1 MADSAEKLTTTGG
14 AQQGTAAAGADR
26 PRQLSQYQ
34 VLGLMVQFLLGMVLY
49 MTGVPARARGGAHTF
64 SLVILAAHLLLA
76 AGLVAGAVLIL
87 GATAGTHDWR
97 LWLARGGAAG
107 IGTAAAAGLL
117 TLALNNGWWSY
128 VMAVGFTVA
137 LMAYGGLLIPATADA
152 PAASGARPGR

>member
-14 AQQGTAAAGADR
+14 AQQGTAAVGDDR

-49 MTGVPARARGGAHTF
+49 LTGVPARARGSAHTL
-64 SLVILAAHLLLA
+64 SLVILAAHILVAVGLA
-76 AGLVAGAVLIL
+76 AGAVLIL
-87 GATAGTHDWR
+87 RATADTRAWC

-107 IGTAAAAGLL
+107 LGVAAGAGLF

-137 LMAYGGLLIPATADA
+137 LIAYGGLLIPATADS
-152 PAASGARPGR
+152 PATE